1 MKRIINGTV
10 IGPDRLYPE
19 HQLLIQGSTIFAILP
34 MGERLPRLFSD
45 GPVEVI
51 DAEGG
56 MVTPGF
62 IDIHS
67 DYIEHMAAPRPNSLV
82 DFTVAVREL
91 ERELLSHGITTTYHS
106 LAFYRSSVFPDK
118 EIRKPENTRKF
129 VELVNTARRNKH
141 LIHHRFHAR
150 FEIDCVDRVDEVKRY
165 IKERKVHLLSF
176 MDHSPGQGQYSNFS
190 EYRKAIKG
198 FRNATDKEIDELIAL
213 SETKE
218 RLTAAALSELSLLAK
233 TAGIAVASHDDDSF
247 EKLELNKELGVEIS
261 EFPVTMETAVKAREM
276 NFYTVAGA
284 PNVLLG
290 GSHTGNLSA
299 AEAVRAGA
307 IDILCSDYYPASLLH
322 AVFMLHKKYNQ
333 PLPALFRLVTLNP
346 AKAVRTDSLCGS
358 LEPGKQA
365 DILILKLLEDGF
377 PAVNRAFIAGVES
390 MTMTYRS
397 SI

>member
-10 IGPDRLYPE
+10 IGPHRLYPD
-19 HQLLIQGSTIFAILP
+19 HQLLIKGSTIFALLP
-34 MGERLPRLFSD
+34 MGSRLPEPFIS

-67 DYIEHMAAPRPNSLV
+67 DYIEHMAAPRPGSLI

-106 LAFYRSSVFPDK
+106 LAFYHSSVFPDK

-129 VELVNTARRNKH
+129 VELVNAARRNKH

-150 FEIDCVDRVDEVKRY
+150 LEIDCIDRVDEVKRY
-165 IKERKVHLLSF
+165 INEKKVHLLSF
-176 MDHSPGQGQYSNFS
+176 MDHSPGQGQYSNFT

-198 FRNATDKEIDELIAL
+198 FRNVSDSEIDTMIEL
-213 SETKE
+213 SRTKE
-218 RLTAAALSELSLLAK
+218 KLTASALSELSFAAK
-233 TAGIAVASHDDDSF
+233 NVGIAVASHDDDSF
-247 EKLELNKELGVEIS
+247 EKLELNRELGVEIS

-276 NFYTVAGA
+276 NFHTVAGA

-307 IDILCSDYYPASLLH
+307 IDILCSDYYPSSLLH
-322 AVFMLHKKYNQ
+322 AVFTLHKRYNQ
-333 PLPALFRLVTLNP
+333 PLPDLFRLVTLNP
-346 AKAVRTDSLCGS
+346 AKAVRTDTVSGS
-358 LEPGKQA
+358 LDPGKQA
-365 DILILKLLEDGF
+365 DILIIKLLEDGF
-377 PAVNRAFIAGVES
+377 PSVNRAFIAGVES

-397 SI
+397 RV